1 MKKLLALMLAA
12 ALALSLVACGGG
24 GGTGDNN
31 TPSGGN
37 GDTTST
43 DTPGGGEDD
52 SAPTE
57 EESKE
62 KVEYYKIG
70 DTVSTDIIEFT
81 LDEAELAVALSNT
94 VDENYFQPKEYDPQR
109 DAQNPLVAAKGHTYA
124 TFSYTICNLDRTNY
138 NGQLPF
144 VTAEYKDTTSNK
156 QVDGAEYKGD
166 TWITTGN
173 NPTSPVYSWR
183 FVLDVG
189 IERSF
194 RSFIDIPVEAD
205 NLTDEFL
212 LNIELPVSDG
222 TTSIYTYKI
231 G

>member
-1 MKKLLALMLAA
+1 MKKLFALMLAA
-12 ALALSLVACGGG
+12 ALALSLAACGGG
-24 GGTGDNN
+24 GAEDTN
-31 TPSGGN
+31 TSGAGN

-43 DTPGGGEDD
+43 DTPSGGGEDD

-57 EESKE
+57 EEPQE

-81 LDEAELAVALSNT
+81 LDEAELAIALSNT
-94 VDENYFQPKEYDPQR
+94 VDENYFLPKEYDPQR
-109 DAQNPLVAAKGHTYA
+109 DAKNPLVAAKGHTYA

-138 NGQLPF
+138 NGKLPF

-205 NLTDEFL
+205 DLTDGFL
-212 LNIELPVSDG
+212 LNIELPISDG